1 MTYFLFGVAVGL
13 VLGAF
18 VWVPLTLRE
27 AERRHARD
35 VAIARRLM
43 ERMRNGDNR

>member
-1 MTYFLFGVAVGL
+1 VTYFLFGLALGL
-13 VLGAF
+13 ALGAF

-27 AERRHARD
+27 AERRRARD
-35 VAIARRLM
+35 LAIARRIM